1 MAGFMAFGGQT
12 AQAATPSC
20 GDTLTSN
27 VTFKSD
33 LDCSSLTG
41 SAAAPVAALTVGADN
56 VTINLN
62 GHSITGPDSVIGI
75 CPAFFS
81 STTNRIIG
89 ILVDGF
95 DHTNILNGAVNDFEF
110 GIMVKNASDVSI
122 RNIETDNNAFN
133 GVNAGDADGVLPSA
147 VGGVHN
153 LVLNR
158 VNIHDTHNDGMAV
171 SQGSHATVMN
181 GWIVDNCASGAFVWP
196 KSLFGTVPADRGG
209 HADFKNN
216 QITGNFRS
224 AINYWGVNS
233 GDTPQPGLLGA
244 CRTFGVS
251 PLFSTTVIF

>member
-1 MAGFMAFGGQT
+1 MAAWVK
-12 AQAATPSC
+12 P
-20 GDTLTSN
+20 
-27 VTFKSD
+27 
-33 LDCSSLTG
+33 LTG
-41 SAAAPVAALTVGADN
+41 SEKLNLTV
-56 VTINLN
+56 N

-81 STTNRIIG
+81 STTNRTIG

-233 GDTPQPGLLGA
+233 GDTPQPGLLAARGES
-244 CRTFGVS
+244 R
-251 PLFSTTVIF
+251 